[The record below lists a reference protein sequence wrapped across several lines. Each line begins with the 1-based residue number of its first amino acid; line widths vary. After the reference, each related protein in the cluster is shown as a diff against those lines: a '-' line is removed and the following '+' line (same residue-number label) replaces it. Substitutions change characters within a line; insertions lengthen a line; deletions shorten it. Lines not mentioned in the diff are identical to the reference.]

1 MNFGSQPA
9 PAWPT
14 TVAFANLYDAT
25 TYGRTVYMTHRE
37 ERRLRAV
44 LAAVRDYGFILPATL
59 EPAVPGYGFADVIA
73 HLRATLGAPFADA
86 ALAAAGRTAPDP
98 EPAPVALM
106 PVYAFE
112 PDGGSEDALLSSATL
127 WNGNLLVEAL
137 RVADDDDPTPVPS
150 VRDRFDRWA
159 GAAGAGR
166 KLATTRLPGRGGSY
180 VLFAA
185 AAPG

>member
-25 TYGRTVYMTHRE
+25 TYGRTVYMTARE
-37 ERRLRAV
+37 ERRLRAA
-44 LAAVRDYGFILPATL
+44 LAAVQDYGFILPASF

-86 ALAAAGRTAPDP
+86 ALAAAERTAPDP
-98 EPAPVALM
+98 APIALV

-112 PDGGSEDALLSSATL
+112 PEGGSEDALLNSATL
-127 WNGNLLVEAL
+127 WNRNLLVETLGVEA
-137 RVADDDDPTPVPS
+137 DDDPTPV
-150 VRDRFDRWA
+150 
-159 GAAGAGR
+159 
-166 KLATTRLPGRGGSY
+166 RLPGRDGSY

>member
-1 MNFGSQPA
+1 MNTATRAA
-9 PAWPT
+9 PQWPT

-25 TYGRTVYMTHRE
+25 TYGRTVYMTNRE

-44 LAAVRDYGFILPATL
+44 LAAVQDYGFILGASL
-59 EPAVPGYGFADVIA
+59 EPAVPGYGFADVVA
-73 HLRATLGAPFADA
+73 HLRASLGAPFADA
-86 ALAAAGRTAPDP
+86 ALAAAERTAPDP
-98 EPAPVALM
+98 EPPPVALM
-106 PVYAFE
+106 PVWAFE

-137 RVADDDDPTPVPS
+137 RVEDDDDPTPVPS
-150 VRDRFDRWA
+150 VRERFDRWVR
-159 GAAGAGR
+159 AARTGR
-166 KLATTRLPGRGGSY
+166 RLTTMRLPGREGSY